1 MLVLVPTL
9 ELLAQTAHAYAA
21 HLGAA
26 AGVIVGVCGDQQ
38 VTDAA
43 ERVRAELGDLAA
55 TVTTDPQRV
64 AELAGQRGRL
74 TVLATYASLP
84 VLLAAHAEHRLEPW
98 TLAVID
104 EAHRTAGVR
113 GAWAQ
118 VHQDTSLRAERR
130 LYLTATPRIMAAG
143 GTDTVSMDDESV
155 FGPQVFQLPF
165 AHAIESGLLADYRVA
180 VVTVT
185 DTEVAAL
192 TAHERLVTIDGR
204 AVPAR
209 TLAMQI
215 ALSKAIR
222 DYGLRRVITYHGRV
236 ASARKFATGLR
247 TAIELMPV
255 EERPPH
261 PVRAHWISGE
271 TAPKY
276 RRRTLAHLQNPGAG
290 TVVVSNARVLSE
302 GVDVPALDA
311 VMFADPRDSATDV
324 VQAVGRALRRGD
336 NAGKVATI
344 IVPIFLAE
352 GESPAAALSGS
363 EFDTVWRVV
372 RALRAHDERIADYL
386 DNRRQNMWRRARDHD
401 SVDKVPLWLQVDGV
415 PAQVGHEFSES
426 IMLRTVEATTSS
438 WWENYGALLAFHR
451 EHGHADV
458 AAGYR
463 TSDGRGLGQWLSD
476 CRKSYRSGLLAADRI
491 ARLEALGV
499 DWRRRTGHARSES
512 WQLGSDALR
521 AFYAEHGHSRV
532 PDDYVTETGFK
543 FGLWMSNRRADHR
556 VGRLRPER
564 VEFLES
570 FGMDWHPA
578 DTARAASWETGLSAL
593 RTYHAAH
600 GHARV
605 PYPYRTPD
613 GLHLG
618 NWVSLRRRDYQ
629 NGKLAADRL
638 AALDD
643 LDTNWKE
650 KPTRA
655 PRPKRPGPA
664 RRETRQWLVGTAA
677 LREYKAANGHL
688 DMPGSFVTESG
699 DPVGKWLIGWRTDYR
714 SGALS
719 ADRAR
724 VLTELGVQFERRA
737 PGHRRWF
744 QWEQRLAELGEFAAI
759 HGHANPPGSYVTP
772 GGYRHLSNFAS
783 LCRRAYRDGEL
794 TEQQVAELHE
804 VGLDLDRQRSGRER
818 TSEPNDDAT
827 SPPRRG
833 WARGIAELTA
843 YRAEHGTAE
852 VPHTFV
858 TCDGYGLGAWLST
871 QRRRHRDGALDADK
885 IEQLRALG
893 IDPGNRRRRDPR
905 LEAMWERGLAGARA
919 FHAEHGHLD
928 VPNLYRAADGHFL
941 GKWLE
946 HRRTDRMNGDLLPER
961 ARQLEAL
968 GIEWQPRDA
977 AFRTGFEALRAY
989 RDEHGHCRVPGKHV
1003 TGEGFRLG
1011 NWLRGIRQR
1020 YRDGVLPTQ
1029 RVLEL
1034 TEFGVEWD
1042 PLAARWERG
1051 LAAFAAFRTEHGH
1064 GRVQQRFVT
1073 IDGYALGNWIS
1084 IQRKSFHA
1092 GTLRA
1097 DQIGA
1102 LDAAGMDWGTIRKR

>member
-1 MLVLVPTL
+1 M
-9 ELLAQTAHAYAA
+9 LAQTAHAYAT

-26 AGVIVGVCGDQQ
+26 AGLIVGVCGDQQ
-38 VTDAA
+38 ATDSA
-43 ERVRAELGDLAA
+43 ERARAELGVLAA
-55 TVTTDPQRV
+55 PVTTDPQQV
-64 AELAGQRGRL
+64 AELAGHRGRV

-84 VLLAAHAEHRLEPW
+84 VLLAAHAHHDLGPW
-98 TLAVID
+98 ALAVID

-130 LYLTATPRIMAAG
+130 LYLTATPRIMTAG
-143 GTDTVSMDDESV
+143 GTETVSMDDESV
-155 FGPQVFQLPF
+155 FGPQVFHLPF

-185 DTEVAAL
+185 DAEVAAL

-204 AVPAR
+204 ALPAR

-247 TAIELMPV
+247 TAIELMPAD
-255 EERPPH
+255 ERPPH

-271 TAPKY
+271 TAPKH
-276 RRRTLAHLQNPGAG
+276 RRRTLAHLQNPGDN

-336 NAGKVATI
+336 NDGKVATI

-386 DNRRQNMWRRARDHD
+386 DNRRQNMWRHARAHDH
-401 SVDKVPLWLQVDGV
+401 VDKVPLWMQVDGV

-438 WWENYGALLAFHR
+438 WWEHYGALLAFHR

-458 AAGYR
+458 SAGFR
-463 TSDGRGLGQWLSD
+463 ADDGRGLGQWLSD
-476 CRKSYRSGLLAADRI
+476 CRKAYRAGLLPADRI

-499 DWRRRTGHARSES
+499 DWQRRTGHARSES

-521 AFYAEHGHSRV
+521 AFYAEHGHARV
-532 PDDYVTETGFK
+532 PDDYVTEAGFK

-556 VGRLRPER
+556 AGRLRPER

-578 DTARAASWETGLSAL
+578 NTARAAAWETGLAAL
-593 RTYHAAH
+593 RIYHAAH

-618 NWVSLRRRDYQ
+618 NWVSLRRKDYQ

-643 LDTNWKE
+643 LDASWKE

-759 HGHANPPGSYVTP
+759 HSHANPPGSYVTP
-772 GGYRHLSNFAS
+772 GGYRYLSNFAS
-783 LCRRAYRDGEL
+783 RCRRAYRIGEL
-794 TEQQVAELHE
+794 TDAQETELRT
-804 VGLDLDRQRSGRER
+804 VGVDLDRQRASRKR
-818 TSEPNDDAT
+818 APAPDVDAGT
-827 SPPRRG
+827 PLRNG
-833 WARGIAELTA
+833 WARGITELANYLAEN
-843 YRAEHGTAE
+843 GTAE

-858 TCDGYGLGAWLST
+858 TRDGHRLGSWLAA
-871 QRRRHRDGALDADK
+871 QRRRHRDGSLGPEQ
-885 IEQLRALG
+885 ITQLRSLG
-893 IDPGNRRRRDPR
+893 IDPADRRRRDPR

-919 FHAEHGHLD
+919 FHAEHGHLRIPD
-928 VPNLYRAADGHFL
+928 SFRTADGQFL
-941 GKWLE
+941 GKWLQ
-946 HRRTDRMNGDLLPER
+946 HRRHDWADGNLTPER
-961 ARQLEAL
+961 TRQLETL
-968 GIEWQPRDA
+968 GIEWRPLDA

-989 RDEHGHCRVPGKHV
+989 RDEHGHCRVPGTHV
-1003 TGEGFRLG
+1003 TSAGFRLG

-1020 YRDGVLPTQ
+1020 HRDGRLTSQ
-1029 RVLEL
+1029 RVRELTQLGIEWDPRSARWDRGLTAL
-1034 TEFGVEWD
+1034 TEFQ
-1042 PLAARWERG
+1042 A
-1051 LAAFAAFRTEHGH
+1051 EHGH
-1064 GRVQQRFVT
+1064 SRVPQRLLT
-1073 IDGYALGNWIS
+1073 TDGFPLGSWIVV
-1084 IQRKSFHA
+1084 QRRSFRA
-1092 GTLRA
+1092 GTLPD
-1097 DQIGA
+1097 DQIAVLNA
-1102 LDAAGMDWGTIRKR
+1102 LGMEWDVVRPP